1 MIEYLYLFNDI
12 IDNENEHNIIY
23 IIDFKPYWDFFLLS
37 FVLMQIARM
46 KGYINPIFQIHPI
59 VQY

>member
-23 IIDFKPYWDFFLLS
+23 IIDFKPHLDFFLLS
-37 FVLMQIARM
+37 SVLMQIARM